1 MNKEL
6 KKEIKRQKDLQ
17 KGWEKKF
24 DEEFGV
30 FDMSDWVDT
39 CFANSKDIK
48 SFIDTHFIAK
58 EEGVKKVMDRADEI
72 CRRADEIKYHL
83 YTKADLLDILDK
95 LPYGNE
101 WSEAERYGAI
111 QRVKEEIRERING

>member
-6 KKEIKRQKDLQ
+6 
-17 KGWEKKF
+17 EKKF
-24 DEEFGV
+24 DEEFYEGENNSV
-30 FDMSDWVDT
+30 F
-39 CFANSKDIK
+39 CKKHKIFATPYEIK
-48 SFIDTHFIAK
+48 SFINTHFIAK
-58 EEGVKKVMDRADEI
+58 EDELTGLPQGEWLLYGKRHGYADN
-72 CRRADEIKYHL
+72 L

-111 QRVKEEIRERING
+111 QRVKEEIRERINGNEKESTN